1 MRLLCA
7 AVSLCFAGASAKRK
21 RKGRGVV
28 VAVTGHTQYVDEAAT
43 NMAPLQGGPDVSIV
57 LPDDNAEL
65 ASACAAHR
73 ITIGWHCIPVSRKR
87 LVETLF
93 VDSPRVGRASAGLA
107 ALSAAIAAG
116 TVKERHAFK
125 IRARVYHIA
134 ARLATPYK
142 DTIFMDAD
150 VYPCLPLEKLW
161 RVLDAD
167 VPGRGLL
174 DVYDVMA
181 AYESNSIS
189 RHKGI
194 YHGSNIHDAAQKIN
208 RTWEQKHFNYKP
220 TKTPRAWPE
229 INSGVMVYRSNDRS
243 KELVENWLANY
254 IDDCRFVNFSLDI
267 TSGQDQPTF
276 RTSLFDAVT
285 TGMRFYPLPPIWNTR
300 AWRPNLTGMDYY
312 HKKPYE
318 ANCCFDGTVVAA
330 GREHKDLP
338 RKQVSIIL
346 DHKCVLPAAVADYEG
361 GPRYI
366 NATAKREQY
375 PKELPNH

>member
-1 MRLLCA
+1 MFTLAYRSRSSGVFSTRTSPGAASSTFTTSWRRPAAAPKSSRETHPIFGRLDVLFRP
-7 AVSLCFAGASAKRK
+7 SLPPRNSH
-21 RKGRGVV
+21 V
-28 VAVTGHTQYVDEAAT
+28 VAAPPPRPAA
-43 NMAPLQGGPDVSIV
+43 
-57 LPDDNAEL
+57 AEDL
-65 ASACAAHR
+65 HG
-73 ITIGWHCIPVSRKR
+73 ITRR
-87 LVETLF
+87 
-93 VDSPRVGRASAGLA
+93 
-107 ALSAAIAAG
+107 
-116 TVKERHAFK
+116 
-125 IRARVYHIA
+125 
-134 ARLATPYK
+134 
-142 DTIFMDAD
+142 
-150 VYPCLPLEKLW
+150 
-161 RVLDAD
+161 
-167 VPGRGLL
+167 
-174 DVYDVMA
+174 
-181 AYESNSIS
+181 YESNSIS

-194 YHGSNIHDAAQKIN
+194 YHGSNIHDAAQKIHVN

-346 DHKCVLPAAVADYEG
+346 DHKCLLPAAVADYEG